1 MIQKQDVIDFFD
13 RLAENWDAELIRSDT
28 VIGKILDN
36 AGVKAGIDVLD
47 VACGTG
53 VLFPDYLSRNVHS
66 VTGIDIS
73 PEMAKRAAEKF
84 PGSPITVLCGD
95 VEETAFDRQ
104 FDVVMVYNAFPHFPD
119 PEKLIASLAKHT
131 KTGGRLSVA
140 HGMSREKIDNHHSG
154 SASKVS
160 NGLMHEDQLKE
171 LFEPYFAVDVVISD
185 TTMYQVSGVRRTE
198 QETEALLRTRTPVSV
213 ASAQTKAL
221 LRYMTEHNEHHAS
234 ELEGLL
240 KDLPK
245 DAAARLNHAITI
257 FQTANAELRAVLES
271 L

>member
-13 RLAENWDAELIRSDT
+13 RRAENWDAELIRSDT
-28 VIGKILDN
+28 VIGRILDN
-36 AGVKAGIDVLD
+36 AGVQAGMDVLD

-53 VLFPDYLSRNVHS
+53 VLFPDYLSRRVNT

-73 PEMAKRAAEKF
+73 PEMAKRAAEKY
-84 PGSPITVLCGD
+84 PGSPIRVLCGD
-95 VEETAFDRQ
+95 VEETEFDRQ

-119 PEKLIASLAKHT
+119 PAKLISALAKLT
-131 KTGGRLSVA
+131 KTGGRLSIA

-154 SASKVS
+154 SASRVS
-160 NGLMHEDQLKE
+160 NGLMHEEQLKA

-185 TTMYQVSGVRRTE
+185 ENMYQVSGVRRTE
-198 QETEALLRTRTPVSV
+198 AETEALRKAQTPVST

-221 LRYMTEHNEHHAS
+221 LRYMTEHNEHHAA

-240 KDLPK
+240 GNLPK
-245 DAAARLNHAITI
+245 EAAAQLAHAIST
-257 FQTANAELRAVLES
+257 FQTANAELRAVLEN